1 MPCTFATGFFFFFF
15 FYTTFLSVNSG
26 LRSCK
31 HNMVF
36 LLTQPPSP
44 PEEPIPPP
52 SSKDKDNNGSKKP
65 SSKGKAAGGNQQV
78 DVQVVFSDESWL
90 RTSFELSL
98 LSPSTS
104 GAEFLTGLFLTLFS
118 LSLSLSP
125 WLCQKC
131 TNLVAKTKLIV
142 HTGFRFHLTA

>member
-1 MPCTFATGFFFFFF
+1 MVCHAHLRLGFFFFF
-15 FYTTFLSVNSG
+15 FYTIFLSVNSG

-78 DVQVVFSDESWL
+78 DVQVVFSDESRL

-118 LSLSLSP
+118 LSLSP
-125 WLCQKC
+125 WLCQIC

>member
-1 MPCTFATGFFFFFF
+1 MPCTFATGFFFFSFF
-15 FYTTFLSVNSG
+15 FYTIFLSVNSG

-78 DVQVVFSDESWL
+78 DVQVVFSDESRL

-118 LSLSLSP
+118 LSLSP

>member
-1 MPCTFATGFFFFFF
+1 
-15 FYTTFLSVNSG
+15 
-26 LRSCK
+26 
-31 HNMVF
+31 MVF

-44 PEEPIPPP
+44 PEEPIPPL

-78 DVQVVFSDESWL
+78 DVQVVFSDESRL

-118 LSLSLSP
+118 LSLSRRGCVKNALT
-125 WLCQKC
+125 WLQKQ
-131 TNLVAKTKLIV
+131 NW
-142 HTGFRFHLTA
+142 